1 MAREGL
7 ERLLRSAAARQGR
20 NTATL
25 ERSDK
30 MQSGKN
36 PFRWEQGS
44 LCLSLGA
51 GAVIAEVAAP
61 GLALRS
67 VVVLSI
73 FAGVCFTCSAHYF
86 GKLRTS
92 PKLWLG
98 GIWLGVVL
106 FGYKS
111 LPPPNGRHLTQE
123 QKEGLAKLRDE
134 FPQACGTLVYVPE
147 DSRESRD
154 YRKEIQAGLQMHGA
168 KANIVHEGV
177 MPTPIGIVVGVHSS
191 LEPCGFAGENL
202 SVGMHLLNIPSRL
215 AEGFPRVDASTVI
228 VFVGTK
234 PPYD

>member
-1 MAREGL
+1 MARWHLVRSRSIWIQVVASAEWETPYPGT
-7 ERLLRSAAARQGR
+7 ER
-20 NTATL
+20 
-25 ERSDK
+25 
-30 MQSGKN
+30 
-36 PFRWEQGS
+36 
-44 LCLSLGA
+44 
-51 GAVIAEVAAP
+51 
-61 GLALRS
+61 
-67 VVVLSI
+67 
-73 FAGVCFTCSAHYF
+73 
-86 GKLRTS
+86 
-92 PKLWLG
+92 
-98 GIWLGVVL
+98 
-106 FGYKS
+106 
-111 LPPPNGRHLTQE
+111 
-123 QKEGLAKLRDE
+123 GLAKLRDE

-154 YRKEIQAGLQMHGA
+154 YGKEIQAGLQMHGA